1 LESRIKYPAGVY
13 LSEFLRKKKKISIGL
28 QQGRGTNN
36 NLNFY
41 ILICTFKAYN
51 SKSVAMI
58 KKIFSLL
65 VIMFLFSACEGPTG
79 PPGPPGDDGA
89 VLVAN
94 AFEIEVDFNA
104 GNGYR
109 ILEDYGF
116 EVFPF
121 DVTLVYILWE
131 QDNGTDI
138 WRLLPQIQEFPEGQ
152 LQYNYDFTQTDVSI
166 FLDGTINFNI
176 LGSEWTQDQVFR
188 VVVIPADNVGQ
199 VNINNLEEVMKAGRI
214 VEFENK

>member
-1 LESRIKYPAGVY
+1 MINKIGS
-13 LSEFLRKKKKISIGL
+13 FLL
-28 QQGRGTNN
+28 M
-36 NLNFY
+36 LF
-41 ILICTFKAYN
+41 F
-51 SKSVAMI
+51 
-58 KKIFSLL
+58 
-65 VIMFLFSACEGPTG
+65 FSACEGPTG

-109 ILEDYGF
+109 IIEDYGF

-138 WRLLPQIQEFPEGQ
+138 WRLLPQVLEFPEGQ

-188 VVVIPADNVGQ
+188 VVVIPADNVGL

-214 VEFENK
+214 VEFEKK

>member
-1 LESRIKYPAGVY
+1 MVNKIGS
-13 LSEFLRKKKKISIGL
+13 FLL
-28 QQGRGTNN
+28 M
-36 NLNFY
+36 L
-41 ILICTFKAYN
+41 
-51 SKSVAMI
+51 
-58 KKIFSLL
+58 
-65 VIMFLFSACEGPTG
+65 FLFSACEGPTG

-109 ILEDYGF
+109 IIEDYGF

-138 WRLLPQIQEFPEGQ
+138 WRLLPQVLEFPEGQ

-188 VVVIPADNVGQ
+188 VVVIPADNVGL

-214 VEFENK
+214 VEFEKK

>member
-1 LESRIKYPAGVY
+1 MINKIGS
-13 LSEFLRKKKKISIGL
+13 FL
-28 QQGRGTNN
+28 
-36 NLNFY
+36 
-41 ILICTFKAYN
+41 
-51 SKSVAMI
+51 
-58 KKIFSLL
+58 
-65 VIMFLFSACEGPTG
+65 IMLFLFSACEGPTG

-109 ILEDYGF
+109 IIEDYGF

-138 WRLLPQIQEFPEGQ
+138 WRLLPQVLEFPEGQ

-166 FLDGTINFNI
+166 FLDGTVNFNI

-188 VVVIPADNVGQ
+188 VVVIPADNVGL
-199 VNINNLEEVMKAGRI
+199 VNINSLEEVMKAGRI
-214 VEFENK
+214 VEFEKK

>member
-1 LESRIKYPAGVY
+1 
-13 LSEFLRKKKKISIGL
+13 
-28 QQGRGTNN
+28 
-36 NLNFY
+36 
-41 ILICTFKAYN
+41 
-51 SKSVAMI
+51 MI

-65 VIMFLFSACEGPTG
+65 VIMFLFSACEGPAG

-104 GNGYR
+104 GNEYR
-109 ILEDYGF
+109 IIEDYGF

-121 DVTLVYILWE
+121 DVTLVYILWD

-138 WRLLPQIQEFPEGQ
+138 WRLLPQIVEFPEGQ
-152 LQYNYDFTQTDVSI
+152 LQYNFDFTQNDVSI

-176 LGSEWTQDQVFR
+176 LGSEWTQNQVFR
-188 VVVIPADNVGQ
+188 VVVIPADNVDGLD
-199 VNINNLEEVMKAGRI
+199 INNIEEVMKAGRL
-214 VEFENK
+214 VDAMVVRE

>member
-1 LESRIKYPAGVY
+1 MVNKIGS
-13 LSEFLRKKKKISIGL
+13 FLL
-28 QQGRGTNN
+28 
-36 NLNFY
+36 
-41 ILICTFKAYN
+41 
-51 SKSVAMI
+51 M
-58 KKIFSLL
+58 LL
-65 VIMFLFSACEGPTG
+65 LFSACEGPTG

-94 AFEIEVDFNA
+94 AFEIEVDFTA

-138 WRLLPQIQEFPEGQ
+138 WRLLPQVLEFPEGQ

-176 LGSEWTQDQVFR
+176 LGSEWTQNQVFR
-188 VVVIPADNVGQ
+188 VVVIPADNVGL

-214 VEFENK
+214 VEFEKK

>member
-1 LESRIKYPAGVY
+1 MVNKIGS
-13 LSEFLRKKKKISIGL
+13 FLL
-28 QQGRGTNN
+28 M
-36 NLNFY
+36 L
-41 ILICTFKAYN
+41 
-51 SKSVAMI
+51 
-58 KKIFSLL
+58 
-65 VIMFLFSACEGPTG
+65 FLFSACEGPTG

-138 WRLLPQIQEFPEGQ
+138 WRLLPQVLEFPEGQ

-199 VNINNLEEVMKAGRI
+199 VNINSLEEVMKAGRI
-214 VEFENK
+214 VEFEKK

>member
-1 LESRIKYPAGVY
+1 MVNKIGS
-13 LSEFLRKKKKISIGL
+13 FLL
-28 QQGRGTNN
+28 M
-36 NLNFY
+36 L
-41 ILICTFKAYN
+41 
-51 SKSVAMI
+51 
-58 KKIFSLL
+58 
-65 VIMFLFSACEGPTG
+65 FLFSACEGPTG

-94 AFEIEVDFNA
+94 AFEIEVDFTA

-138 WRLLPQIQEFPEGQ
+138 WRLLPQVLEFPEGQ

-188 VVVIPADNVGQ
+188 VVVIPADNVGL

-214 VEFENK
+214 VEFEKK

>member
-1 LESRIKYPAGVY
+1 MINKIGS
-13 LSEFLRKKKKISIGL
+13 FLL
-28 QQGRGTNN
+28 
-36 NLNFY
+36 
-41 ILICTFKAYN
+41 
-51 SKSVAMI
+51 M
-58 KKIFSLL
+58 LL
-65 VIMFLFSACEGPTG
+65 LFSSCEGPTG

-138 WRLLPQIQEFPEGQ
+138 WRLLPQVLEFPEGQ

-188 VVVIPADNVGQ
+188 VVVIPADNVGL

-214 VEFENK
+214 LEFEKK

>member
-1 LESRIKYPAGVY
+1 MVNKIGS
-13 LSEFLRKKKKISIGL
+13 FLL
-28 QQGRGTNN
+28 M
-36 NLNFY
+36 L
-41 ILICTFKAYN
+41 
-51 SKSVAMI
+51 
-58 KKIFSLL
+58 
-65 VIMFLFSACEGPTG
+65 FLFSACEGPTG

-138 WRLLPQIQEFPEGQ
+138 WRLLPQVLEFPEGQ

-188 VVVIPADNVGQ
+188 VVVIPADNVGL

-214 VEFENK
+214 LEFEKK

>member
-1 LESRIKYPAGVY
+1 MVNKIGS
-13 LSEFLRKKKKISIGL
+13 FLL
-28 QQGRGTNN
+28 M
-36 NLNFY
+36 L
-41 ILICTFKAYN
+41 
-51 SKSVAMI
+51 
-58 KKIFSLL
+58 
-65 VIMFLFSACEGPTG
+65 FLFSACEGPTG

-138 WRLLPQIQEFPEGQ
+138 WRLLPQVLEFPEGQ

-188 VVVIPADNVGQ
+188 VVVIPADNVGL

-214 VEFENK
+214 VEFEKK

>member
-1 LESRIKYPAGVY
+1 MVNKIGS
-13 LSEFLRKKKKISIGL
+13 FLL
-28 QQGRGTNN
+28 M
-36 NLNFY
+36 L
-41 ILICTFKAYN
+41 
-51 SKSVAMI
+51 
-58 KKIFSLL
+58 
-65 VIMFLFSACEGPTG
+65 FLFSACEGPTG

-94 AFEIEVDFNA
+94 AFEIEVDFTA

-138 WRLLPQIQEFPEGQ
+138 WRLLPQVLEFPEGQ

-188 VVVIPADNVGQ
+188 VVVIPADNVGL

-214 VEFENK
+214 LEFEKK